1 MAQIRDGVSR
11 GQRPNP
17 REISDDIPQ
26 PLIKLMTDCW
36 KHNAKERPRAIGKV
50 SHNYTIESKC
60 FLETANIPLLKCSV
74 FPQGL

>member
-36 KHNAKERPRAIGKV
+36 KHNAKERPTAIGK
-50 SHNYTIESKC
+50 K
-60 FLETANIPLLKCSV
+60 FNIYLLLYRKKV
-74 FPQGL
+74 LITLIF